1 MKYKNM
7 SIENEA
13 KKLAATYAR
22 WLRNPQDALFGKDGE
37 GVVLQIY
44 KKLKQAKDKNEI
56 LEILKLDQYTYTME
70 KTTLNDMARFISDL
84 LNKIQQM
91 DDQSALRFTVEVFRY
106 FQMALATKLE
116 DMNKGLWA

>member
-1 MKYKNM
+1 MKYRNM

-22 WLRNPQDALFGKDGE
+22 WLRNPQDALFGKNGE

-56 LEILKLDQYTYTME
+56 IEILKLDQYSME
-70 KTTLNDMARFISDL
+70 KATLNDMTRFISDL

-106 FQMALATKLE
+106 FQIALATKLE

>member
-1 MKYKNM
+1 M

-106 FQMALATKLE
+106 FQIALATKLE

>member
-1 MKYKNM
+1 M

-91 DDQSALRFTVEVFRY
+91 DDQSALRFTIEVFRY
-106 FQMALATKLE
+106 FQIALATKLE